1 MMQKGLRLHG
11 IITALIT
18 PFSNNGQVDEEALR
32 QLVQFQIKSG
42 VNGLFPLGTTGM
54 GPAMEPDER
63 KRVVEVVVKEAQG
76 RIPVIVQVGAANPI
90 VSIDLGGMQRRSEP
104 TP

>member
-11 IITALIT
+11 IITALVT

-42 VNGLFPLGTTGM
+42 VNGLFAPRYDWD
-54 GPAMEPDER
+54 GPCDGARR
-63 KRVVEVVVKEAQG
+63 KETCRGDCGEG
-76 RIPVIVQVGAANPI
+76 GA
-90 VSIDLGGMQRRSEP
+90 R
-104 TP
+104 